1 MLQGKGNFTRR
12 WLGGCTFICF
22 AGGAGA
28 GSSWPV
34 WGSSSFR
41 RKPPCL

>member
-22 AGGAGA
+22 AGGAG
-28 GSSWPV
+28 SSWPI
-34 WGSSSFR
+34 WGCSSFR